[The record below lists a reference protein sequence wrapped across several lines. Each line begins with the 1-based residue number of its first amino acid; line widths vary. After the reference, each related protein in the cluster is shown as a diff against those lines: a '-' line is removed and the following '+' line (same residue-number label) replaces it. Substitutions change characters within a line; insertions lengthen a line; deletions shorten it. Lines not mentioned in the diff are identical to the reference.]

1 MSTDKEIEQSIIEEL
16 EDIQNVDDTVE
27 PEDESS
33 SGNLYSI
40 SSYGV
45 DHNVEGLVKRI
56 SNEQYYIPP
65 FQRKYVWSQNDASRF
80 IESLLLGLPVP
91 GLFLYKE
98 QESPKHLVI
107 DGQQRLKSLQKFYTG
122 TFGEKKFRLT
132 GLKSRWND
140 LSYEELTEDDKLRL
154 DDAIIHATIFK
165 QDTPTDSMDSV
176 YEVFERINTGGM
188 KLSPQEIRT
197 CVAHGQFN
205 SLLFELNEDINW
217 RSVFGVKSM
226 RLKDVE
232 MVLRFL
238 SFYENRENYQ
248 RPMKAFLTN
257 FMSKN
262 KNISSERSDIF
273 KDIWVNLNKLTVVSL
288 GPKPFRPGGRALN
301 AAFWDCFMVA
311 AAKEMKQHSE
321 SDFIKLLKSAYDL
334 LVKNEEFLKS
344 ISSSTA
350 DDENIKTRFRI
361 ASEAFNNGNSS

>member
-1 MSTDKEIEQSIIEEL
+1 MSTEKELVTQITEEL
-16 EDIQNVDDTVE
+16 ADIQNVDDTSE

-33 SGNLYSI
+33 SGDLYAI

-56 SNEQYYIPP
+56 NSEQYYIPP

-107 DGQQRLKSLQKFYTG
+107 DGQQRLKSLQKFYRG
-122 TFGEKKFRLT
+122 IFNEKQFRLT
-132 GLKSRWND
+132 GLKSKWNGLAYD
-140 LSYEELTEDDKLRL
+140 ELGDDEKLRL

-165 QDTPTDSMDSV
+165 QDTPTDNMDSV

-197 CVAHGQFN
+197 CVAHGKFN
-205 SLLFELNEDINW
+205 TLLFELNENPHW
-217 RSVFGVKSM
+217 RSVFGPKSI

-232 MVLRFL
+232 MVLRFFAFFEKL
-238 SFYENRENYQ
+238 DGYS
-248 RPMKAFLTN
+248 RPMKTFLTN
-257 FMSKN
+257 FMSTN
-262 KNISSERSDIF
+262 KKIEADQAENF
-273 KDIWVNLNKLTVVSL
+273 KALWADLNKIVVESL
-288 GPKPFRPGGRALN
+288 PNKPFRPGGRALN
-301 AAFWDCFMVA
+301 AAFWDCFMVS
-311 AAKEMKQHSE
+311 AAKEMVAGHLNPGLVERAYERLSMNDE
-321 SDFIKLLKSAYDL
+321 FI
-334 LVKNEEFLKS
+334 KS

-361 ASEAFNNGNSS
+361 ALEAFQDGPAA